1 MTGVRRSS
9 VKEGGTMAQRC
20 EDDATVVV
28 RSAGVYTSP
37 RKERTAR
44 AREGG
49 QEGKEKGEAA
59 MGRPL

>member
-1 MTGVRRSS
+1 

-20 EDDATVVV
+20 EDGAIVVV

-37 RKERTAR
+37 RKGRRGRWSARAR